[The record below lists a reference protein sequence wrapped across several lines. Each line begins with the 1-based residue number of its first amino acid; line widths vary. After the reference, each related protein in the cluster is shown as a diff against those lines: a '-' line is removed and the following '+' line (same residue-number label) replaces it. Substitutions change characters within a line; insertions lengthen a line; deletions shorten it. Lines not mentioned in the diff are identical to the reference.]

1 MVDVPRGSLFL
12 GDKIDAADH
21 KRAHDP
27 VMYDAANPRMRPVS
41 DFELGQPGEGDV
53 K

>member
-1 MVDVPRGSLFL
+1 
-12 GDKIDAADH
+12 
-21 KRAHDP
+21 
-27 VMYDAANPRMRPVS
+27 MYDANDPKKRPVS

>member
-1 MVDVPRGSLFL
+1 
-12 GDKIDAADH
+12 
-21 KRAHDP
+21 
-27 VMYDAANPRMRPVS
+27 MYDAANPRLRPVS

>member
-1 MVDVPRGSLFL
+1 
-12 GDKIDAADH
+12 
-21 KRAHDP
+21 
-27 VMYDAANPRMRPVS
+27 MYDANSPGKRPVS

>member
-1 MVDVPRGSLFL
+1 
-12 GDKIDAADH
+12 
-21 KRAHDP
+21 
-27 VMYDAANPRMRPVS
+27 MYDVNNPKKRPVS

>member
-1 MVDVPRGSLFL
+1 
-12 GDKIDAADH
+12 
-21 KRAHDP
+21 
-27 VMYDAANPRMRPVS
+27 MYFSGNPRLRPVS